1 MGDINPERKKTPLE
15 EHVEKVAAN
24 IENASANGTET
35 NSRPQVKNS
44 SVKDYSQAE
53 ADNDEA
59 KRNEVAAQAKKL
71 ADEAQKAAEKE
82 QDSTLYGEA
91 DMNKARENLDKVD
104 PLEYYEG
111 DETEKARDKEF
122 AQKEQDYYDENENYL
137 KQVDKMNADALEAK
151 TNAYL
156 QEELASD
163 PTKPEGQQRFK
174 DVLDSYKSLLADE
187 RQTYND
193 SYNRALLF
201 NCFSE
206 GLGKAFGVKPI
217 DFTKHPSVEE
227 VKNNLAKMEQQFDGM
242 LQRNNALRDQRLN
255 MTVNDIESSNEEAK
269 KIKANPLAMKKQMA
283 DQALGVA
290 NGTKT
295 ANDLQKLNLQKLKAD
310 LGLDVN
316 TYDAQMEQAKADARK
331 KQVTGMG
338 FAEGIGRGAYNYA
351 NDPLGAV
358 GKIMGAFNPLK
369 K

>member
-1 MGDINPERKKTPLE
+1 MGDKKKTALE
-15 EHVEKVAAN
+15 EAAEGAAKN

-35 NSRPQVKNS
+35 NTNPRVENS
-44 SVKDYSQAE
+44 SVKDYSE
-53 ADNDEA
+53 AVANNDEA
-59 KRNEVAAQAKKL
+59 ARDEAAETAKRA
-71 ADEAQKAAEKE
+71 ADEAQKAAENAP
-82 QDSTLYGEA
+82 DSTLYGEA
-91 DMNKARENLDKVD
+91 DMDKARENLDKVD

-111 DETEKARDKEF
+111 DETEKAREREF
-122 AQKEQDYYDENENYL
+122 ATKEQDYYNENENYL

-156 QEELASD
+156 EQELASD
-163 PTKPEGQQRFK
+163 PTTPEGQQRFK
-174 DVLDSYKSLLADE
+174 DVMDSYKSLLADE
-187 RQTYND
+187 RQSYND

-227 VKNNLAKMEQQFDGM
+227 IKNNLDKMEQQFDGM
-242 LQRNNALRDQRLN
+242 LQRNNALRDQRLS
-255 MTVNDIESSNEEAK
+255 MTVNDIESSNVEAK
-269 KIKANPLAMKKQMA
+269 KIKANPLAMKKAIA

-316 TYDAQMEQAKADARK
+316 TYEAKNEQAKAAARRG
-331 KQVTGMG
+331 QVTGMG

-358 GKIMGAFNPLK
+358 GKIMGTFNPLK
-369 K
+369 

>member
-1 MGDINPERKKTPLE
+1 MAEKTALE
-15 EHVEKVAAN
+15 EAAEGAAKN

-35 NSRPQVKNS
+35 NSNPRVENS
-44 SVKDYSQAE
+44 SVEDYSE
-53 ADNDEA
+53 AVANNDEA
-59 KRNEVAAQAKKL
+59 ARDEAAKAAKRA

-82 QDSTLYGEA
+82 QDSSLYGEA
-91 DMNKARENLDKVD
+91 DMDKARENLDKVD
-104 PLEYYEG
+104 PLKYYEG
-111 DETEKARDKEF
+111 DKTEAARDKEF

-156 QEELASD
+156 EQELASD
-163 PTKPEGQQRFK
+163 PTTPEGQQRFK
-174 DVLDSYKSLLADE
+174 DVMDSYKSLLADE
-187 RQTYND
+187 RQSYND

-242 LQRNNALRDQRLN
+242 LQRNNSLKDQRLN
-255 MTVNDIESSNEEAK
+255 MTVNDIESSNAEAK
-269 KIKANPLAMKKQMA
+269 KIKANPLAMKKAMA

-316 TYDAQMEQAKADARK
+316 TYDAQMEKAKADARK

-338 FAEGIGRGAYNYA
+338 FGEGVARGAYNYA

-369 K
+369 